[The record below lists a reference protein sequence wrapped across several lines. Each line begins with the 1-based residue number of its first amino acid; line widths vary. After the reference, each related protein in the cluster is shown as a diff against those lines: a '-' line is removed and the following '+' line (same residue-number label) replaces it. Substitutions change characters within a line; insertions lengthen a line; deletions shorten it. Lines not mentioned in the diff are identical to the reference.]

1 MTEIKEASRAGVA
14 SPSAESKNRFRA
26 TLSPLRP
33 LLPYALRYKATIA
46 FAFAALI
53 VAAGTTLTL
62 PLAVRG
68 MIDHG
73 FSADSAGAVNAYFG
87 AMIGVAAA
95 LAAASATRYYFVMTL
110 GERVVADLRADLFKH
125 LTSLDAAFYD
135 TAKTGELLSRLTA
148 DTTLLKSA
156 FGSSASV
163 ALRNFFMFIGA
174 VVMMV
179 ATSPKLAGLALAA
192 IPVIVLPLIASGRAV
207 RSRSRHAQDALAHAA
222 AYAGE
227 NLSAVRAMQANGAQA
242 STVARFRH
250 AVETAYDAA
259 QAATQMRAFVT
270 AGAILV
276 VFASIVAVL
285 WLGAQDV
292 LAGRMSS
299 GLLSQFVLYAVL
311 GASSLGELSQV
322 WSEVTAA
329 AGAAGRIAEI
339 LAVAPKIVAP
349 PDPAPAPARWR
360 GRIVF
365 DHVRFAYPT
374 APDITTLNDLSLTV
388 TPGERVALVGPS
400 GAGKSTLFSLL
411 LRFYDVDAG
420 SITLDG
426 VDLRALDPAALRAA
440 FALAPQDPVIFGLTA
455 AENIAYGREGAAR
468 EEIVVAAKRAQA
480 HDFIVALPQ
489 GYDTMLGER
498 GVTLSGG
505 QRQRLAIARAILAD
519 APVLLLDEATSA
531 LDAENEAAVQAALHD
546 VMSGRTSIVIAHRLA
561 TVLEADRIVVLDD
574 GRIVEEGTHASLSAA
589 GGLYAR
595 LAKLQFD
602 TDRASAPL

>member
-1 MTEIKEASRAGVA
+1 MTDIKDLTSDARR
-14 SPSAESKNRFRA
+14 PLA
-26 TLSPLRP
+26 TLAPLRA
-33 LLPYALRYKATIA
+33 LAPYALRDKGTIA
-46 FAFAALI
+46 LAFAALL
-53 VAAGTTLTL
+53 AASGATLTL

-73 FSADSAGAVNAYFG
+73 FSTESAGVVNAYFG
-87 AMIGVAAA
+87 AMIAVAATLA
-95 LAAASATRYYFVMTL
+95 LASATRYYFVMTL

-125 LTSLDAAFYD
+125 LTALDAAFYD

-148 DTTLLKSA
+148 DTTQLKSA

-163 ALRNFFMFIGA
+163 ALRNLFMFIGA
-174 VVMMV
+174 IVMMV

-192 IPVIVLPLIASGRAV
+192 IPLVVLPLIFSGRAV
-207 RSRSRHAQDALAHAA
+207 RRRSRHAQDTLAQAS

-227 NLSAVRAMQANGAQA
+227 NLSAIRAMQANGAQA
-242 STVARFRH
+242 SSVGKFRR
-250 AVETAYDAA
+250 AVESAYAAA
-259 QAATQMRAFVT
+259 QAATLMRAFVT

-276 VFASIVAVL
+276 VFSSIVGVL

-311 GASSLGELSQV
+311 AASSLGELSQV
-322 WSEVTAA
+322 WSEVSAA
-329 AGAAGRIAEI
+329 AGAAGRITEI
-339 LAVAPKIVAP
+339 LAVAPKITAP
-349 PDPAPAPARWR
+349 PQPATPPARWR

-365 DHVRFAYPT
+365 DHVRFSYPA
-374 APDITTLNDLSLTV
+374 APDRNALNDLTIEIE
-388 TPGERVALVGPS
+388 PGERVALVGPS
-400 GAGKSTLFSLL
+400 GAGKSTLFALL

-420 SITLDG
+420 AISLDG
-426 VDLRALDPAALRAA
+426 YDLRSLDPLDLRAAI
-440 FALAPQDPVIFGLTA
+440 ALAPQEPVIFGA
-455 AENIAYGREGAAR
+455 SVSDNIAYGREAASSGA
-468 EEIVVAAKRAQA
+468 IVAAAKRAQA
-480 HDFIVALPQ
+480 HEFIMALPQ
-489 GYDTMLGER
+489 GYDTLLGER

-531 LDAENEAAVQAALHD
+531 LDAENEALVQAALHD
-546 VMSGRTSIVIAHRLA
+546 VMSNRTSLVIAHRLA
-561 TVLEADRIVVLDD
+561 TVLEADRILVLDE
-574 GRIVEEGTHASLSAA
+574 GRVVEQGTHASLSAA

-602 TDRASAPL
+602 TQRGVAE